1 MEGVAQTPQY
11 PSPIPP
17 RSSLPRRGFI
27 RPSAMSHVVIPCL
40 SRSRR
45 RALVG
50 VERDGLN
57 KGEAEGSGS
66 FSSMVTVSP
75 MRREV
80 GDASLRY
87 AQIVNH
93 YTNSPGR
100 CRVLLVRAKLLL
112 RV

>member
-45 RALVG
+45 RALVC

-57 KGEAEGSGS
+57 KGEARGSGS

-80 GDASLRY
+80 E
-87 AQIVNH
+87 
-93 YTNSPGR
+93 T
-100 CRVLLVRAKLLL
+100 CRFVMLS
-112 RV
+112 